1 MDDRATSRIT
11 RREVL
16 RRGAGLGAGALALPT
31 LLEACG
37 GSSSSSP
44 SSSSTVSQGTPKSG
58 GNLVVGLVGAG
69 NAETLSPLQATY
81 LPDYTRVPAL
91 FDPLVALADD
101 GTVIPALAKSW
112 TPNHDGTVW
121 EVKLRDDV
129 TFHDGSPFT
138 ADDVIWSLQR
148 MSLPTSV
155 GAPFTA
161 NIKVKELRK
170 AGAHTVL
177 WPLHLANARPLDD
190 FVGANPNGYIF
201 KNGLKSFSKP
211 IGTGPWKFE
220 SFTPGQRSVFSRNDT
235 YWGTKPYPDQYT
247 LVTSFQDE
255 TSLGNAVLGGQLL
268 GASGFSA
275 TEFRSL
281 QAAGN
286 INAYTAPGSQE
297 LTFYVRADRPPFTD
311 VRVRQAMRLI
321 IDREQ
326 IVKVVMDGHG
336 VVLNDLYGKGLPLY
350 DSSIP
355 QRTPD
360 IEKAK
365 SLLKAAG
372 QQNLQVTLTCA
383 DIWGGMVAAAEL
395 YAQQAQ
401 AAGVTIHVKKIL
413 PSDLFNTATGYPYA
427 FSETD
432 WPLSSL
438 AYQYGEALAT
448 NAPFNET
455 AQASNAAWQKMY
467 IQAQGTLDPQLQQQR
482 WGDVQQSLWDSG
494 GYTFYGRPHTLS
506 AASPRVKGV
515 KTDTFLGGVV
525 GPQTPVNGLW
535 LD

>member
-1 MDDRATSRIT
+1 VDDTSANRLT
-11 RREVL
+11 RRDVL
-16 RRGAGLGAGALALPT
+16 RRGAGIGAGGLALPA

-37 GSSSSSP
+37 GSSSRSATT
-44 SSSSTVSQGTPKSG
+44 STALQGTPKTG
-58 GNLVVGLVGAG
+58 GNLIVGLVGAG
-69 NAETLSPLQATY
+69 NAETLSPLLATY
-81 LPDYTRVPAL
+81 LPDYTRIPAL
-91 FDPLVALADD
+91 YDPLVALDD
-101 GTVIPALAKSW
+101 QGRVIPALATSW

-138 ADDVIWSLQR
+138 ADDVIWSLQQ
-148 MSLPTSV
+148 MSLPASV
-155 GAPFTA
+155 SAPFTV
-161 NIKVKELRK
+161 NIKINELKK
-170 AGAHTVL
+170 AGPHTVL

-190 FVGANPNGYIF
+190 FVGANPNGYMF
-201 KNGLKSFSKP
+201 KAGEKSFSKP
-211 IGTGPWKFE
+211 VGTGPWKFE
-220 SFTPGQRSVFSRNDT
+220 SFTPGQRSVFSRNAS
-235 YWGTKPYPDQYT
+235 YWSTEPYPDQFT

-268 GASGFSA
+268 GASGFSS

-281 QAAGN
+281 AAAGN
-286 INAYTAPGSQE
+286 INTYNVPGSQD
-297 LTFYVRADRPPFTD
+297 LTFYMRADRAPFTD

-326 IVKVVMDGHG
+326 IVNVVMDGHG
-336 VVLNDLYGKGLPLY
+336 IILNDLYGKGLPLY
-350 DSSIP
+350 DNSIP

-360 IEKAK
+360 LEKAK

-372 QQNLQVTLTCA
+372 QENLQVTLTCA

-413 PSDLFNTATGYPYA
+413 PSDLFNTATGYPYT

-438 AYQYGEALAT
+438 AYQYGEALAA

-455 AQASNAAWQKMY
+455 AQASNAAWQALY
-467 IQAQGTLDPQLQQQR
+467 TSAQGTLDPTLEQAR
-482 WGDVQQSLWDSG
+482 WAEVQQSLWNSG
-494 GYTFYGRPHTLS
+494 GYAFYGRPDTLS
-506 AASPRVKGV
+506 VASARVKGV
-515 KTDTFLGGVV
+515 KTTSFLGGVV
-525 GPQTPVNGLW
+525 GVQTPVNGLW